1 MAKRDYYEIL
11 GVDRDA
17 SEKDIKKAYRR
28 LAMKYHPD
36 RNPDDVDADAK
47 FKEASEAA
55 EVLTSG
61 EKRQSYDQFGHAA
74 FEGGGGGGGG
84 FGGGNGNFGSVFE
97 DIFGD
102 VFSGGGRGGGRQVQ
116 RGSDLKYILD
126 LDLEE
131 AVRGTN
137 PKITIPALVECMEC
151 LGSGAKKGS
160 SPINCVQCAGA
171 GQVTVRQGFFSI
183 QQTCPRCRGRGKMI
197 SDPCPPCRGQGRVE
211 ESKTL
216 SVKVPPG
223 VDTGDRI
230 RLAGQGEAGANG
242 GPAGDLYVQMNVRD
256 HKIFTRED
264 EHLYCEVPISFVDA
278 ALGGE
283 LEVPT
288 LDGRVNL
295 KIPSETQTGKLF
307 RLRGKGVNVTQIR
320 GGSIGDLYCRVA
332 VETPVGLSKQQKEL
346 LREFAGHAEQKQSPK
361 QASWV
366 DNVKGFFDSLTD

>member
-11 GVDRDA
+11 GVDRGA

-36 RNPDDVDADAK
+36 RNPDDADAEEK

-55 EVLTSG
+55 EILTDQ
-61 EKRQSYDQFGHAA
+61 EKRQAYDQFGHAA
-74 FEGGGGGGGG
+74 FEGGGAGGG
-84 FGGGNGNFGSVFE
+84 FGAGGNFGSVFE

-102 VFSGGGRGGGRQVQ
+102 IFSGGRGGGRQVH

-131 AVRGTN
+131 AVRGAN
-137 PKITIPALVECMEC
+137 PKITIPTLVECMEC
-151 LGSGAKKGS
+151 LGSGAKKGT
-160 SPINCVQCAGA
+160 SPIDCVQCGGC
-171 GQVTVRQGFFSI
+171 GQITARQGFFSI
-183 QQTCPRCRGRGKMI
+183 QQTCPRCRGRGKVI
-197 SDPCPPCRGQGRVE
+197 SDPCHVCHGQGRTE
-211 ESKTL
+211 ETKTL

-230 RLAGQGEAGANG
+230 RLAGQGEAGTNG
-242 GPAGDLYVQMNVRD
+242 GPPGDLYVQMNVRD
-256 HKIFTRED
+256 HKIFTREG

-295 KIPSETQTGKLF
+295 KIPAETQTGKLF
-307 RLRGKGVNVTQIR
+307 RLRGKGVNATQVR
-320 GGSIGDLYCRVA
+320 GGGVGDLYCRVV
-332 VETPVGLSKQQKEL
+332 VETPVGLSKRQKEL
-346 LREFAGHAEQKQSPK
+346 LNEFAGESSTRQSPK
-361 QASWV
+361 QASWI